1 MLAYRRICWQVWRGR
16 GALNYKIAMRKLAR
30 IQWGG
35 PPCPPMFSRVAI
47 LAAIVIAVAILLPT
61 RPAAAGDAVPHT
73 IDVNGLSRSYLLY
86 VPTGQSGKRLPAF
99 IMMHGSGSTDTQQER
114 YSDFDAFAQANGLV
128 VMYPNGIDKH
138 WNDGRVIGHE
148 SQADDVGFIKAML
161 AEVIAQ
167 GVVDPKR
174 VYAAGISNGGFM
186 AQHLACVM
194 PDALAGIAVVAA
206 TQPVDAAC
214 PSPRPMP
221 VIFFQGT
228 ADKLVPFIG
237 GPIAPQFGNRGTA
250 MSNAQA
256 VAIWQKR
263 NGCGA
268 AQKTQLPAKNDPL
281 QVTVETYSCPAGR
294 GLENVIVQDGGHTW
308 PGAHQGWLAT
318 RILGPVTGNISANAA
333 MWTFFQSQSAK

>member
-1 MLAYRRICWQVWRGR
+1 MHRFDRI
-16 GALNYKIAMRKLAR
+16 LL
-30 IQWGG
+30 
-35 PPCPPMFSRVAI
+35 RVAI
-47 LAAIVIAVAILLPT
+47 LAAIVLAFDVMLPT
-61 RPAAAGDAVPHT
+61 RPAAAGEAVPHT
-73 IDVNGLSRSYLLY
+73 IDVNGVSRTYLLY
-86 VPTGQSGKRLPAF
+86 VPPGQSGKRLPAF
-99 IMMHGSGSTDTQQER
+99 IMLHGSGSTDSQQER
-114 YSDFDAFAQANGLV
+114 YSNFDAFAQAHGLV

-148 SQADDVGFIKAML
+148 SMADDIGFMKAML
-161 AEVIAQ
+161 AEVTAQ
-167 GVVDPKR
+167 GLIDTKR

-186 AQHLACVM
+186 AQHMACVM

-221 VIFFQGT
+221 VIFFHGT
-228 ADKLVPFIG
+228 ADKFVPFDG
-237 GPIAPQFGNRGTA
+237 GPIAPQLGGNRGTA

-263 NGCGA
+263 NGCGSA
-268 AQKTQLPAKNDPL
+268 KKTQLPVKDDPM

-294 GLENVIVQDGGHTW
+294 GLENVIVQGGGHTW

-318 RILGPVTGNISANAA
+318 KILGPVTDNIDANDT
-333 MWTFFQSQSAK
+333 MWTFFQSQAAK

>member
-1 MLAYRRICWQVWRGR
+1 MTAS
-16 GALNYKIAMRKLAR
+16 
-30 IQWGG
+30 
-35 PPCPPMFSRVAI
+35 SRVAI
-47 LAAIVIAVAILLPT
+47 FAAIVLVAATLASSL
-61 RPAAAGDAVPHT
+61 PAAAGEAVAHT
-73 IDVNGLSRSYLLY
+73 IDVNGVSRNYLLY
-86 VPTGQSGKRLPAF
+86 APPGQNGKRMPAF
-99 IMMHGSGSTDTQQER
+99 IMMHGSGSSATQQER
-114 YSDFDAFAQANGLV
+114 YSNFDAFAQAHGLV

-148 SQADDVGFIKAML
+148 SMADDIGFIKAML

-167 GVVDPKR
+167 GSIDPKR

-186 AQHLACVM
+186 AQHMACVM

-228 ADKLVPFIG
+228 ADKFVPFNG
-237 GPIAPQFGNRGTA
+237 GPIAPQFGANRGTA

-268 AQKTQLPAKNDPL
+268 AQRTQIPSKDASDPL
-281 QVTVETYSCPAGR
+281 PVTVETYSCPAGR
-294 GLENVIVQDGGHTW
+294 GLEDVIVQGGGHTW

-318 RILGPVTGNISANAA
+318 KILGPVTDNIDANATI
-333 MWTFFQSQSAK
+333 WSFFQSQAPK